1 MLDSIDRRILDRLQS
16 NAETSL
22 SELAD
27 QVGVSKTPCWR
38 RIQRLEKDG
47 YIERR
52 VALLNAEKLNV
63 GLTVFIAIRTDQ
75 HSQDWLQTFQK
86 AVQDIPE
93 ILGVYRTTG
102 DIDYLLHAVVPDVRA
117 YDGLYQR
124 LIARVPLSD
133 VSSFFVME
141 DVKHTTALPLDYL

>member
-1 MLDSIDRRILDRLQS
+1 MPDSIDRRILACLQN

-27 QVGVSKTPCWR
+27 RVGVSKTPCWR

-86 AVQDIPE
+86 AVQDVPE

>member
-16 NAETSL
+16 NAESSL

>member
-1 MLDSIDRRILDRLQS
+1 MFDSIDRRILDRLQS

-38 RIQRLEKDG
+38 RIQRLEKEG

>member
-1 MLDSIDRRILDRLQS
+1 MLDSIDRRILACLQN

-22 SELAD
+22 SELAE

>member
-1 MLDSIDRRILDRLQS
+1 MFDSIDRRILDRPQS

-38 RIQRLEKDG
+38 RIQRLEKEG